1 MRPAPRALHQP
12 AAVLFGLLVLILAA
26 SAQGRGQD
34 VDVAALREWQ
44 GRTVSRLTVTG
55 MPEELKGRARPGLAL
70 TPRRK
75 LLAMRREVL
84 RLDAADADA
93 RRIRLLLARN
103 GFPNAEITATGEADG
118 DEHVRVTFTVR
129 PGPAVVYRDIT
140 VTGLP
145 EAARAAAD
153 SARVLLPRSA
163 RFGEARI
170 VRVRDD
176 LALGMRRAG
185 HAHPEVAV
193 QVTRPDSVT
202 CDITFACT
210 PGRTFVYD
218 QLVLDGAPDDLEPLA
233 RKVVGLKP
241 GTPYR
246 PAVASDAR
254 RWLRDLDLFRQI
266 RPRSVVADSTDL
278 KSGVMDLEID
288 LAPRR
293 MSTAGATL
301 GTFSDNPIVVGAYW
315 SHRNL
320 FSRGRGLGVGGSYAT
335 HLKELESRAW
345 WPALLTA
352 RSRAQLRLRYEI
364 QDEDS
369 YRLDKT
375 SVEVSNLFRP
385 WQHSSLRLGVTVS
398 NGVLDNRSADDEA
411 FASDVGLQ
419 TVLGAVW
426 FRDTSDNPLDPQ
438 TGHRLTLQGDWSPPG
453 FWTEQ
458 PFTSL
463 RAFGSHY
470 TPLGGRRVL
479 ALRVD
484 GAVAWP
490 LGDAVD
496 LTPDRRWYA
505 GGTSSMRGYKRRRLG
520 PLDSDGNP
528 IGGEVRLLAGAE
540 LRVPLVSMVGVAFF
554 VDSGQVW
561 AQGRDVDLGDL
572 AVAGG
577 AGLLL
582 GTPVGPVRLDAA
594 YNLVAPAGDE
604 PDLVLHFAIG
614 HPF

>member
-1 MRPAPRALHQP
+1 MRRALRALQP
-12 AAVLFGLLVLILAA
+12 ANAVIGLVILAFA
-26 SAQGRGQD
+26 AVADAHGQD
-34 VDVAALREWQ
+34 VDVGSLRAWQ
-44 GRTVSRLTVTG
+44 GRTVSGLTVTG
-55 MPEELKGRARPGLAL
+55 MPDGLDGQARPGLAL

-75 LLAMRREVL
+75 LLSMRRAVL
-84 RLDAADADA
+84 RLDAAEADA
-93 RRIRLLLARN
+93 RRIRLLLARE
-103 GFPNAEITATGEADG
+103 GYPGARVSATAEADG
-118 DEHVRVTFTVR
+118 DEHVRITFTVV
-129 PGPAVVYRDIT
+129 PGLPVLYGEII

-145 EAARAAAD
+145 PAAAAAAD
-153 SARVLLPRSA
+153 SARILLPRGG
-163 RFGEARI
+163 RFRDDRLA
-170 VRVRDD
+170 RVRDD
-176 LALGMRRAG
+176 LVLGMLRAG
-185 HAHPEVAV
+185 HARPDVAITV
-193 QVTRPDSVT
+193 ARPDSVS
-202 CDITFACT
+202 CDVTFACT
-210 PGRTFVYD
+210 PGPTFVYD
-218 QLVLDGAPDDLEPLA
+218 QLLIDGAPDDLEPLA

-246 PAVASDAR
+246 PSVAGDAR

-266 RPRSVVADSTDL
+266 RPRSTVRDSTDL
-278 KSGVMDLEID
+278 ADGVMDLDID

-293 MSTAGATL
+293 MSNAGATV
-301 GTFSDNPIVVGAYW
+301 GTFSDNPFVIGAFW

-345 WPALLTA
+345 WPALLTP

-375 SVEVSNLFRP
+375 SVELSNLFRP
-385 WQHSSLRLGVTVS
+385 WRHSSLRLGVTVS

-411 FASDVGLQ
+411 FVSDVGLQ
-419 TVLGAVW
+419 TVLGAMW
-426 FRDTSDNPLDPQ
+426 YNDTSDNPLNPQ
-438 TGHRLTLQGDWSPPG
+438 TGHRLTLQTDWSPPG

-458 PFTSL
+458 PFASL
-463 RAFGSHY
+463 RAFGSRY
-470 TPLGGRRVL
+470 VPLGGRRVL
-479 ALRVD
+479 ALRLD

-505 GGTSSMRGYKRRRLG
+505 GGTSSMRGYRRRRLG

-528 IGGEVRLLAGAE
+528 IGGEVRILAGAE
-540 LRVPLVSMVGVAFF
+540 VRVPLVSIVGMAFF

-561 AQGRDVDLGDL
+561 ARRGDAELGDL

-594 YNLVAPAGDE
+594 YNLVSPAPGE
-604 PDLVLHFAIG
+604 PDLVVHFAIG